1 VGSLGKAKLQEHGM
15 LYHVLTSFPTEH
27 LVLGFREHRG
37 SGDVDETGMN
47 AASTYCCSFHQR
59 YPVSLTFDPSPDPVG
74 ARGNRGDAVPGGQP
88 VDGYIQPRVSPDL
101 Y

>member
-1 VGSLGKAKLQEHGM
+1 MWAALARM
-15 LYHVLTSFPTEH
+15 LRQCTVAPF
-27 LVLGFREHRG
+27 
-37 SGDVDETGMN
+37 
-47 AASTYCCSFHQR
+47 FHQR

-74 ARGNRGDAVPGGQP
+74 EGGNRGDAVPGGQP